1 MFLQDHLLNQLK
13 KEDRMLLVNALVF
26 DAKWADYFREKS
38 PLRLICMPGQ
48 KGAAFVSFFYN
59 LAHRIVKFN

>member
-1 MFLQDHLLNQLK
+1 MWENC
-13 KEDRMLLVNALVF
+13 RAF
-26 DAKWADYFREKS
+26 DAKWADFFREKS